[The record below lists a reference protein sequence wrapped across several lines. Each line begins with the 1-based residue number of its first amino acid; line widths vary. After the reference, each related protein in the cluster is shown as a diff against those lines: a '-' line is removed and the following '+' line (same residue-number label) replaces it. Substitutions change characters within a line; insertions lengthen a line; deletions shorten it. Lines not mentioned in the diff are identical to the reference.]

1 MKRFFRAHYEL
12 VIGCMALLML
22 AVLFL
27 VFYWGAGLLSRTL
40 GAALG
45 IGSGS
50 GEAVQFKIDEARNL
64 NIVPQE

>member
-1 MKRFFRAHYEL
+1 MKRFLRAHYEL
-12 VIGCMALLML
+12 VLGCMALLIL

-45 IGSGS
+45 IDSGS
-50 GEAVQFKIDEARNL
+50 GEAIQFKIDEAKSL
-64 NIVPQE
+64 NIAPQE